1 MEYNVDRKQT
11 QTQGRRNNNT
21 RVTEHKVALLPFPR
35 KTGAVK
41 RMDWK
46 TLIDEM
52 ETEDD
57 WPKEAQCMRDMERS
71 LRCPICHATMRAPV
85 LLVKCG
91 HSYCSYCIRQ
101 YLGLE
106 KMCPL
111 CKKPASESDIVKNI
125 TVMEVVDVF
134 KANRKRLL
142 ELVHHLYPPRASEKR
157 ERLLENNSVQ
167 NSVDSPPSSPAKK
180 QNSEA
185 SNSEASE
192 ESDSDFIELNCD
204 SGFTCREVGSNHSKV
219 QEILCECPLCGEFF
233 AQDIIEVC
241 VFSLFNE

>member
-1 MEYNVDRKQT
+1 
-11 QTQGRRNNNT
+11 
-21 RVTEHKVALLPFPR
+21 
-35 KTGAVK
+35 
-41 RMDWK
+41 MDWK

-52 ETEDD
+52 ETEDH
-57 WPKEAQCMRDMERS
+57 WPREAQCMRDMERS

-106 KMCPL
+106 KICPL

-167 NSVDSPPSSPAKK
+167 NPVDSPPSSPAKK
-180 QNSEA
+180 QNSEV

-192 ESDSDFIELNCD
+192 ESDSDFIELSCD